1 MSEKESPKL
10 FLELGQV
17 IKIIA
22 PTNSAINDKN
32 YYIEYLDNNKVKL
45 INDMDLD
52 NEIEIGISNG
62 SLNDKSITQIN
73 ILATPEI
80 KGYARQKDLVPE
92 NWITVEFGGEVP
104 SIINGQITDL
114 DEDEI
119 EINIYDTDKKIYID
133 FGYKGI
139 PDYLPII
146 NIRTF
151 VPPEIITEEQSEENL
166 LSEDL
171 DEEDDT
177 EDLELIIDSEDIKE
191 NVKDLF
197 IDIDDIEISDES
209 LGEITEMV
217 RVKESEKRFGIES
230 QTQDILDE
238 LLAEYPSD
246 KRSPKVLNNIH
257 NLIERFKQLRRKF
270 SRFNETGNAESII
283 KKGQDYKPLINT
295 LKKLNKKLYWLM
307 PVGRNSHKLFVD
319 DLDIPEDEIYEDAEK
334 MNYTLAQNLVIEAQG
349 QYKSNTVPDGQNK
362 YTYLMQTINPYFTPF
377 LESTNDTNIITKK
390 HVDCNLDIIINNLGN
405 FESNMIK
412 NTNVSPQKYVI
423 DRYNLGLSRLNN
435 PDIKNKHSKAIR
447 VPLTT
452 NDTVDILGFL
462 RLQEPY
468 IKYSHINLPTTSI
481 YDKTNLH
488 FFNYFYFKILENWA
502 DGEEIVIKEGQ
513 EGGVMNKLENLF
525 SSNSNILKG
534 ESYKELQKTQKE
546 LFGLN
551 TYFSFDERRKL
562 IDRASMGENDE
573 IYNQFLENMIPKTR
587 ILFEMM
593 KKYIKN
599 GTSYNKII
607 EYLEPFMIYNDD
619 ISFEQYETI
628 NKFIF
633 EEINKHKKILIKNQK
648 EFLKFV
654 KSNKSYFISTILPK
668 LIKNDNK
675 DIFDKSNYNITDSID
690 TEESLKKMISY
701 DAGRLYN
708 LALSINGLTFSQP
721 IDIESKITD
730 ELDNLDSK
738 LDEKKNSEEYKKC
751 ETQKKLVKRYITLD
765 ELTEDNN
772 SPVFVDKKYDETPYD
787 IGEEWKRNNNT
798 LISSTDD
805 IQVAIQSLK
814 EFLIDNNGL
823 GNNKAQIDAEAMM
836 NGSRAIQE
844 GEYAY
849 LDIQNDGNLKYYI
862 RQDNIWKYDKSLS
875 GISPD
880 QINFCNIKENCF
892 KIKDSCAN
900 LDSTKDML
908 KINILENIEKRFE
921 EELVKSIKQLKS
933 ELILDFQYRQK
944 NLQSLKQLKI
954 YKLLKNDIYQ
964 QTIASTLEEREI
976 IISPYELLRDKIL
989 TELDIVRRFSNLN
1002 KFIDQYCRLANDNED
1017 GNWYYCIDTNIK
1029 LLPSF
1034 FKDLITGFD
1043 NNTYLLTLEK
1053 IYKLRGEKSAEG
1065 DKWVDKFSGYYISND
1080 IALDYS
1086 EGYTKDGYKN
1096 NSREIM
1102 EEEMSDKLRGNRL
1115 REIKQTYNT
1124 SLARHIEQIL
1134 KTLDEKLYINTKTE
1148 YNFIIRIVMESINVN
1163 VPDEEV
1169 YKQLYS
1175 KKIKDGKKLITFEK
1189 KYDQIK
1195 IYSIISAYIIAIQ
1208 TIIPNIITKK
1218 VFGDCKK
1225 SFSGFPID
1233 GNADLTFL
1241 EYLTCILFVLKRK
1254 ERPWNILPTALSSK
1268 SKRRRKNYDEIKDK
1282 FVGKIK
1288 TFMVDKIL
1296 SNDEIQQK
1304 LTTKRE
1310 WNKKNKKTELIIDEF
1325 NPQQW
1330 GGFLPPLMPVT
1341 VRKLNNISR
1350 TFEGTVKSRI
1360 KEGSYEQF
1368 HHLWSLYGKI
1378 TSYSFSII
1386 ESVERA
1392 ITNEPL
1398 LLETKGGVPFVENS
1412 CCNDGEHRTNLYFSE
1427 KETSIRTNNK
1437 IVKNLTEIYYRFK
1450 NIHKPVYFNISLN
1463 TKLIYPSVSKE
1474 FSKETVYL
1482 AFIKYCKFNSG
1493 IDLEED
1499 LKRLCINNKCNFRK
1513 TDSITDKILAMEA
1526 KSLTYSTETLNILLN
1541 IVNRQNILYYDLDPP
1556 ITTEKLELEQTLAY
1570 LKGKANSM
1578 CHPKLLDY
1586 LQNITDRF
1594 DVSIQGKNDEVVGEF
1609 TNYLDNINNKM
1620 SIKIS
1625 KKMLEHGE
1633 LTSKLKDILLEFS
1646 PEGGVSR
1653 NKIKT
1658 KREKFILNWDVLGDN
1673 TYMTQQDET
1682 GFIIFR
1688 MIKEIV
1694 TNVSKT
1700 YPTII
1705 LNEVNF
1711 NDRYVPKHWL
1721 KGSKKISDRHKNEI
1735 MGFMLKDGEGFS
1747 KFYKNK
1753 NINKILEF
1761 VLQNNEDLL
1770 MLMNVIPFYSGLS
1783 GNNDETGSIF
1793 DGEIL
1798 KKLSYYFLLCSF
1810 SIYIMAFESDL
1821 RVDPYEGEN
1830 FLEEAE
1836 DGEDLSIIRGE
1847 QEIVEKDTCSL
1858 LNLYLKK
1865 IEKYKNLL
1873 NVSAE
1878 TINKNVLKT
1887 KTKEKEQVVK
1897 RLGDLT
1903 VEQREIEDIMKNSS
1917 LGDWSL
1923 GRTKA
1928 IFEYDENQ
1936 YDKEREKMD
1945 SDALMEL
1952 RSGGLDDVSEF
1963 VGEIFNIPS
1972 ILDKMDGDEI
1982 TRRIESEVYNL
1993 EGLADDDD
2001 YQDRDG
2007 DNQGDYF

>member
-1 MSEKESPKL
+1 MSEKESSKL

-22 PTNSAINDKN
+22 PSNSAINDKN

-45 INDMDLD
+45 INDMNLD
-52 NEIEIGISNG
+52 DEIEIGITNG
-62 SLNDKSITQIN
+62 SLNDESITQIN

-80 KGYARQKDLVPE
+80 KGYARQKDLIPE
-92 NWITVEFGGEVP
+92 NWITVEFAGDVP

-119 EINIYDTDKKIYID
+119 EINIYDTDQKIYID

-139 PDYLPII
+139 PDDLPII

-151 VPPEIITEEQSEENL
+151 VPPELSKEEEEEESPL
-166 LSEDL
+166 PEDL
-171 DEEDDT
+171 EDGDD
-177 EDLELIIDSEDIKE
+177 EDLELIVDSEDIKE

-217 RVKESEKRFGIES
+217 RVKESEKRFGIEA

-246 KRSPKVLNNIH
+246 KRSRKVLNNIH

-270 SRFNETGNAESII
+270 SKFDETGNAESII
-283 KKGQDYKPLINT
+283 KKGHDYKPLIDN

-334 MNYTLAQNLVIEAQG
+334 MNFGLAQNLVTEAQG
-349 QYKSNTVPDGQNK
+349 QYKSNTVPDSQNK
-362 YTYLMQTINPYFTPF
+362 YTYLVQTTNPYFTPF
-377 LESTNDTNIITKK
+377 LETSNNTDIITKK
-390 HVDCNLDIIINNLGN
+390 YVNCNLDIIINNLGN

-412 NTNVSPQKYVI
+412 NTNVSAQKYVI

-435 PDIKNKHSKAIR
+435 PDIKNKHSKAVI

-452 NDTVDILGFL
+452 NDTIDILGFL

-468 IKYSHINLPTTSI
+468 VRYSHINLPTTSI

-513 EGGVMNKLENLF
+513 EGGVMNKIENLF
-525 SSNSNILKG
+525 SSNSNISKG
-534 ESYKELQKTQKE
+534 SSNEELEKAQKE

-551 TYFSFDERRKL
+551 TYFSFEERRKL
-562 IDRASMGENDE
+562 IDRSSLGDNDE
-573 IYNQFLENMIPKTR
+573 IYTQFLENMIPKTR

-619 ISFEQYETI
+619 ISFKQYETI
-628 NKFIF
+628 NEFIF
-633 EEINKHKKILIKNQK
+633 EEINKHKQILIKNQK
-648 EFLKFV
+648 EFLKFIR
-654 KSNKSYFISTILPK
+654 SNKSYFISTILPK
-668 LIKNDNK
+668 LIKNDNQ
-675 DIFDKSNYNITDSID
+675 DIFDKSNYNITDDID

-708 LALSINGLTFSQP
+708 LALSISALTFSQP
-721 IDIESKITD
+721 IDIETKITD
-730 ELDNLDSK
+730 ELEILESN
-738 LDEKKNSEEYKKC
+738 LDEKKNSDESKKC

-787 IGEEWKRNNNT
+787 IGEEWKRNNNS
-798 LISSTDD
+798 LVASTDD
-805 IQVAIQSLK
+805 NELVIQALK
-814 EFLIDNNGL
+814 TFLMENNGVE
-823 GNNKAQIDAEAMM
+823 NNKAKTDAEAMVY
-836 NGSRAIQE
+836 GSRPVQD

-849 LDIQNDGNLKYYI
+849 LDIQSDGNLKYYI

-875 GISPD
+875 GVPPD
-880 QINFCNIKENCF
+880 QINFCNIKESCF

-908 KINILENIEKRFE
+908 KINILGDIEKRFE
-921 EELVKSIKQLKS
+921 EELVKSIQQLKS
-933 ELILDFQYRQK
+933 DLFLDFQYRQK

-964 QTIASTLEEREI
+964 QTVASTLEERDVI
-976 IISPYELLRDKIL
+976 VSPYELLRDKIL
-989 TELDIVRRFSNLN
+989 SEHDIVKRFANLD
-1002 KFIDQYCRLANDNED
+1002 KFIDQYCRLENDDED

-1029 LLPSF
+1029 LLPTF
-1034 FKDLITGFD
+1034 FKDLVIGFN

-1053 IYKLRGEKSAEG
+1053 IYKSRGEKSGEG

-1086 EGYTKDGYKN
+1086 EGYGKDGYKN

-1115 REIKQTYNT
+1115 REINQTYNT
-1124 SLARHIEQIL
+1124 ALARRIEGIL
-1134 KTLDEKLYINTKTE
+1134 KTLDEKLYINTKIE
-1148 YNFIIRIVMESINVN
+1148 YNFVIRIVMESMNTN
-1163 VPDEEV
+1163 VPDEEA
-1169 YKQLYS
+1169 YKELYN
-1175 KKIKDGKKLITFEK
+1175 KKKKAGKNPVSFEK
-1189 KYDQIK
+1189 KSDQVE
-1195 IYSIISAYIIAIQ
+1195 IYSIISAYIIAVQ

-1225 SFSGFPID
+1225 SFTGFPID
-1233 GNADLTFL
+1233 GNADLTFI
-1241 EYLTCILFVLKRK
+1241 EYLSCILFVLKRSD
-1254 ERPWNILPTALSSK
+1254 RPWNIIPTALTAK
-1268 SKRRRKNYDEIKDK
+1268 SKNRRKNYDEIKDK
-1282 FVGKIK
+1282 FVDKIK
-1288 TFMVDKIL
+1288 TFMTDKIL
-1296 SNDEIQQK
+1296 PIDEIQQR
-1304 LTTKRE
+1304 LTNKRE
-1310 WNKKNKKTELIIDEF
+1310 WNNKKKKSTVIINDF
-1325 NPQQW
+1325 NPQKW
-1330 GGFLPPLMPVT
+1330 HDFLPPLKPIT
-1341 VRKLNNISR
+1341 VRKLNNISG
-1350 TFEGTVKSRI
+1350 TFEKTVKSRI
-1360 KEGSYEQF
+1360 EEGSYEQF
-1368 HHLWSLYGKI
+1368 EHLWALYGKI

-1386 ESVERA
+1386 ESVQRA
-1392 ITNEPL
+1392 INNEPV
-1398 LLETKGGVPFVENS
+1398 LLETKGGTAFLENA
-1412 CCNDGEHRTNLYFSE
+1412 CCNEGEPRTNLYFSE
-1427 KETSIRTNNK
+1427 KETSIRTHNT
-1437 IVKNLTEIYYRFK
+1437 IVKNLTDIYYRFK
-1450 NIHKPVYFNISLN
+1450 NLHKPVYFNISLN
-1463 TKLIYPSVSKE
+1463 TKLIYPLVSKA

-1493 IDLEED
+1493 IELDDD

-1513 TDSITDKILAMEA
+1513 SDSITEKILAMEA
-1526 KSLTYSTETLNILLN
+1526 NSLNYSTETLNILLN
-1541 IVNRQNILYYDLDPP
+1541 IVNRQNVLYYDLDPP
-1556 ITTEKLELEQTLAY
+1556 ITTEKLALEQTLAY
-1570 LKGKANSM
+1570 LKGKKTSI
-1578 CHPKLLDY
+1578 CHPKLLDH
-1586 LQNITDRF
+1586 LQNIVDRF
-1594 DVSIQGKNDEVVGEF
+1594 DVSIKGKDDDVVSEF
-1609 TNYLDNINNKM
+1609 TTYLDNINDKM
-1620 SIKIS
+1620 SVKIS
-1625 KKMLEHGE
+1625 EKMLEHGE
-1633 LTSKLKDILLEFS
+1633 LTSKLQDILLEFS
-1646 PEGGVSR
+1646 PEGEVSR
-1653 NKIKT
+1653 NKVKI

-1694 TNVSKT
+1694 INISKT

-1753 NINKILEF
+1753 NINTILEF

-1770 MLMNVIPFYSGLS
+1770 MLIDVIPFYSGLS
-1783 GNNDETGSIF
+1783 DNDETGSIF

-1798 KKLSYYFLLCSF
+1798 KKLAYYFLLCSF
-1810 SIYIMAFESDL
+1810 SIYIMAFDTDL
-1821 RVDPYEGEN
+1821 RVESEEDEN
-1830 FLEEAE
+1830 FLDEAE

-1847 QEIVEKDTCSL
+1847 QEIFEKDTCSL

-1865 IEKYKNLL
+1865 IERYKKLL

-1928 IFEYDENQ
+1928 IYQYDENQ

-1945 SDALMEL
+1945 KDALMEL

-1963 VGEIFNIPS
+1963 VGEIFNIS
-1972 ILDKMDGDEI
+1972 TILDQMDEDYI
-1982 TRRIESEVYNL
+1982 SSRIESEVNNL
-1993 EGLADDDD
+1993 DGLAEDDD
-2001 YQDRDG
+2001 YGGDG
-2007 DNQGDYF
+2007 DNQGDYV